1 MWMRWP
7 MGSIWSNSSSASFWF
22 TTATWSAPA
31 SSTSVK
37 ERPGVTS
44 PPATLGQAALRPKIA
59 TLCWV
64 LLPNVTSAWPPSSS
78 ASQLTDG
85 SRSMAWASPRDIG
98 GLRRHGLISSE
109 PSETFTPPWK
119 NRPTQNVLGP
129 DCSSMSAT
137 PLLKPLMMA
146 PITITTM
153 TPIATPRIVRA
164 ARALWA
170 RSDSSAMPTPS
181 SNGVTARSL
190 LAQRRDGIE
199 PRSPAGRVD
208 AGHDPDPAA
217 DHDAEQDGER
227 RHGGGQRTGDL
238 QEPREHDAG
247 HDPEA
252 RAHDGEGGGLGQEL
266 AQDVAPPGA
275 ERLPDADLSGALRHR
290 HQHDVHD
297 HDAAHHEGDP
307 HQARPDHIQDAAELL
322 PEVQHAFR
330 RFHREVVVLAR
341 AQMPPAAHD
350 GFGLVHRLAHLG
362 LGAGLHDQ
370 GVHDAGRI
378 DLALNGRE
386 RRGDDELVE
395 RDAEQVALALD
406 HSDDAV
412 GNAVD
417 PHSSPDRIDVGKQ
430 LLRQVVAQHH
440 DRGSGPRLLG
450 REGAPV
456 GDLQV
461 HDVEVS
467 LGRALQR

>member
-85 SRSMAWASPRDIG
+85 SRSMAWASPSDIG

-129 DCSSMSAT
+129 DCSSMAAT

-181 SNGVTARSL
+181 SKGVRRSL
-190 LAQRRDGIE
+190 LTQRRDGIE
-199 PRSPAGRVD
+199 PGRPAGRIH
-208 AGHDPDPAA
+208 ARHDVDPAA
-217 DHDAEQDGER
+217 DHDAQQDREWR
-227 RHGGGQRTGDL
+227 YRGGQGGPEL
-238 QEPREHDAG
+238 Q
-247 HDPEA
+247 
-252 RAHDGEGGGLGQEL
+252 
-266 AQDVAPPGA
+266 
-275 ERLPDADLSGALRHR
+275 
-290 HQHDVHD
+290 
-297 HDAAHHEGDP
+297 
-307 HQARPDHIQDAAELL
+307 
-322 PEVQHAFR
+322 
-330 RFHREVVVLAR
+330 
-341 AQMPPAAHD
+341 
-350 GFGLVHRLAHLG
+350 
-362 LGAGLHDQ
+362 
-370 GVHDAGRI
+370 
-378 DLALNGRE
+378 
-386 RRGDDELVE
+386 
-395 RDAEQVALALD
+395 
-406 HSDDAV
+406 
-412 GNAVD
+412 
-417 PHSSPDRIDVGKQ
+417 
-430 LLRQVVAQHH
+430 RQRQ
-440 DRGSGPRLLG
+440 
-450 REGAPV
+450 GAP
-456 GDLQV
+456 GPD
-461 HDVEVS
+461 
-467 LGRALQR
+467 